1 MTYFAPE
8 YNKLFEAIEK
18 FITVMDKFKCDSDYL
33 QENVKVIGLLGR
45 GG

>member
-8 YNKLFEAIEK
+8 YNKLIEAVEQFIIITNK
-18 FITVMDKFKCDSDYL
+18 FPCNSNYL